1 MSRKQSGLKISVYR
15 QHLKELINICRSSRL
30 THVQTY
36 WNIGH
41 YIRRIEK
48 SPHIPSGYGS
58 SMIPLF
64 SKDLVQQ
71 FGKGYSVTN
80 LRKMRAFCQ
89 AYDQD
94 KLSPQIDWSCYT
106 LLLSV
111 KDPEA
116 RKEFENKT
124 INESLSH
131 RQLKKEIS
139 TWRILQTIEE
149 NEKIPPF
156 QLKYN
161 RGSLY
166 TYTLVNNPLLPP
178 VKGRVTIDCGF
189 NFHKTIMLE
198 NSGLKKNSIIQS
210 FKDKDSY
217 RLENAHDILPDKLYT
232 YTALIERIIDADTL
246 IAVIDCGFHTA
257 ARMRLRLKGIDA
269 PEIDT
274 EEGIK
279 ARVFVEKALKKSP
292 LIGIKTYRA
301 DKYSRYLADIFYL
314 PGEKDPHKIISD
326 GIFLNQQL
334 LDNGLAI
341 KA

>member
-1 MSRKQSGLKISVYR
+1 MNTKQSGLKISVYR
-15 QHLKELINICRSSRL
+15 QHLKELFNICRSSRL

-89 AYDQD
+89 VYDHD

-111 KDPEA
+111 KDPGA
-116 RKEFENKT
+116 RKEFENK
-124 INESLSH
+124 IIDESLSH
-131 RQLKKEIS
+131 RQLKQEIS
-139 TWRILQTIEE
+139 TWRLLQAMEANE
-149 NEKIPPF
+149 NIPPF
-156 QLKYN
+156 QLKFN

-166 TYTLVNNPLLPP
+166 TYTLVNNPLLPSF
-178 VKGRVTIDCGF
+178 KDRVTIDCGF
-189 NFHKTIMLE
+189 NIHKTIKFE
-198 NSGLKKNSIIQS
+198 GIRLKSNTIIQS
-210 FKDKDSY
+210 FKDNEIY
-217 RLENAHDILPDKLYT
+217 RLENASDILPHQLYT
-232 YTALIERIIDADTL
+232 FTAFIERIIDADTL
-246 IAVIDCGFHTA
+246 LAVIDCGFHTA
-257 ARMRLRLKGIDA
+257 LRMRLRLKGIDA

-279 ARVFVEKALKKSP
+279 ARAFVVRALKNSP
-292 LIGIKTYRA
+292 VIGIKTYRA

-314 PGEKDPHKIISD
+314 PGEMDPHKIITE

-334 LDNGLAI
+334 LDNGMAI
-341 KA
+341 KV